1 MNKSKVFSFFRE
13 TNIPALR
20 AWNQLNFAR
29 NLEETH
35 GESMSER
42 YFEKLTE
49 PEKVNVLAVGARCH
63 IKGEDFVRK
72 EVAALSK

>member
-1 MNKSKVFSFFRE
+1 MSKSKVFNFFRG

-35 GESMSER
+35 GDSVSEA
-42 YFEKLTE
+42 YFEELTE
-49 PEKVNVLAVGARCH
+49 AEKVNVLAVGARCH

-72 EVAALSK
+72 EVAVLSN